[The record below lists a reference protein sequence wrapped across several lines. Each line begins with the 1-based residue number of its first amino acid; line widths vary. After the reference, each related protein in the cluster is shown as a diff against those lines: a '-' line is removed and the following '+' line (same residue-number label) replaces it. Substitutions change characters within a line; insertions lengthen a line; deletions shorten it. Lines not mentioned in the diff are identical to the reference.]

1 MQKIGPMLANALL
14 QIDDGARQLG
24 PLVPQGS
31 DNMRLKPYNLTVS

>member
-31 DNMRLKPYNLTVS
+31 DNMRLKPYNLSP